1 MQCAITDMQAQE
13 GEGSRGESQTIPARP
28 GPGVGF
34 CKTGL
39 SVLKKK
45 KKREILATPGQLV
58 HSGQRSGTASKQ
70 RFSLSRVL
78 RNN

>member
-45 KKREILATPGQLV
+45 KKGKSWPHQDNLFTLDRDQGQL
-58 HSGQRSGTASKQ
+58 Q
-70 RFSLSRVL
+70 SRGSA
-78 RNN
+78 

>member
-45 KKREILATPGQLV
+45 KKKGNPGHTRTTCSLWTEIRDSFKAEVQP
-58 HSGQRSGTASKQ
+58 K
-70 RFSLSRVL
+70 
-78 RNN
+78 